1 MENEGI
7 LDASIVSPVVCLGKE
22 GGSAAHLRAAAEH
35 KGSSLQQLLLPP
47 QAVGQRRASC
57 S

>member
-7 LDASIVSPVVCLGKE
+7 LDASIVSPVVCPGKE